1 MKSIV
6 TETKN
11 LLEDFLDLSRQ
22 KKLKVDQL
30 KSIQSE
36 EEREKRMKKYEL
48 RNLWDIMKYSNKCM
62 MAVSEGE
69 EKGRKNN

>member
-1 MKSIV
+1 MFQQIENIIKEIENIKRNSIGLKSIV
-6 TETKN
+6 TEMKN

-36 EEREKRMKKYEL
+36 KEREK
-48 RNLWDIMKYSNKCM
+48 
-62 MAVSEGE
+62 
-69 EKGRKNN
+69 